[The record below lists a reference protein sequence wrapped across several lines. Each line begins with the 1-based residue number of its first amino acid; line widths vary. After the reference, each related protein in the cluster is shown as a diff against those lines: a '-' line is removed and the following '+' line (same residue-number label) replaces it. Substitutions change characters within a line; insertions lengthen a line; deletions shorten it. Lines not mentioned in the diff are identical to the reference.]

1 MSAFLRRQLTDYVEY
16 HRDPMNCALHVV
28 GIVILFLGAVLPLS
42 LLPVT
47 VFGLQ
52 LNLGILLAI
61 PVLIYWILLDIPI
74 GLAIAGSAAFLLFTA
89 ATIANHASVPV
100 VWAISVVLI
109 VIGVA
114 MQIIGHQVFER
125 RQPALV
131 DNPTHLLLGPVF
143 VMAKLFISLGFRD
156 DLAAVIQQNPGWRAA
171 RSMTCV
177 LVTGG
182 SGFIGQHLVAMLVAS
197 GRQTRVL
204 DLRPPGRAV
213 TNAQYVKGSVLD
225 RELVDQALEGVDEVY
240 HLAGLPGMWVAR
252 KDDFHAVNCRGTEV
266 VISAARKRGVTR
278 LLHCSTESILFRSS
292 PAGGDVEDALL
303 TADDMPGPYTRSK
316 LLAERLAME
325 AAASGFPVVIGS
337 PTMPIGPHDHN
348 LTPPTA
354 MLRHFLGKRF
364 QFYLDFVLNLVD
376 VRDVAAGLIL
386 AMERGKVGHRYILGG
401 ESIPLKK
408 LLEYVAAI
416 SGRDSLRVPVPGRL
430 AEVTAAILEF
440 MADHVT
446 HNPPSATAEAV
457 RIALRSTALSTERA
471 QRELGYTPRPIKS
484 ALRETIT
491 YLSDTHAA

>member
-1 MSAFLRRQLTDYVEY
+1 
-16 HRDPMNCALHVV
+16 
-28 GIVILFLGAVLPLS
+28 
-42 LLPVT
+42 
-47 VFGLQ
+47 
-52 LNLGILLAI
+52 
-61 PVLIYWILLDIPI
+61 
-74 GLAIAGSAAFLLFTA
+74 
-89 ATIANHASVPV
+89 
-100 VWAISVVLI
+100 
-109 VIGVA
+109 
-114 MQIIGHQVFER
+114 
-125 RQPALV
+125 
-131 DNPTHLLLGPVF
+131 
-143 VMAKLFISLGFRD
+143 
-156 DLAAVIQQNPGWRAA
+156 
-171 RSMTCV
+171 MTCV

-182 SGFIGQHLVAMLVAS
+182 RGFIGQHLVATLVAS

-213 TNAQYVKGSVLD
+213 TNAQYIKGSVLD
-225 RELVDQALEGVDEVY
+225 REMVGQALDGVDEVY
-240 HLAGLPGMWVAR
+240 HLAGLPGMWVAH
-252 KDDFHAVNCRGTEV
+252 KEDFHAVNCRGTEV
-266 VISAARKRGVTR
+266 VISAARERGVTR
-278 LLHCSTESILFRSS
+278 FLHCSTESILFRSS
-292 PAGGDVEDALL
+292 PAGGDVEDTLL

-316 LLAERLAME
+316 LLAEKLAME

-376 VRDVAAGLIL
+376 VRDVATGLIL

-408 LLEYVAAI
+408 LLEYIAAI

-430 AEVTAAILEF
+430 AEVIAVILEF

-446 HNPPSATAEAV
+446 RTPPSATAEAV

-471 QRELGYTPRPIKS
+471 QRELGYAPRPIES

-491 YLSDTHAA
+491 YLADTHAA

>member
-1 MSAFLRRQLTDYVEY
+1 
-16 HRDPMNCALHVV
+16 
-28 GIVILFLGAVLPLS
+28 
-42 LLPVT
+42 
-47 VFGLQ
+47 
-52 LNLGILLAI
+52 
-61 PVLIYWILLDIPI
+61 
-74 GLAIAGSAAFLLFTA
+74 
-89 ATIANHASVPV
+89 
-100 VWAISVVLI
+100 
-109 VIGVA
+109 
-114 MQIIGHQVFER
+114 
-125 RQPALV
+125 
-131 DNPTHLLLGPVF
+131 
-143 VMAKLFISLGFRD
+143 
-156 DLAAVIQQNPGWRAA
+156 
-171 RSMTCV
+171 MTCV

-182 SGFIGQHLVAMLVAS
+182 SGFIGRHLVATLVAS

-225 RELVDQALEGVDEVY
+225 RELVHQALDGVDEVY

-266 VISAARKRGVTR
+266 VISAARERGVTR
-278 LLHCSTESILFRSS
+278 FLHCSTESILFRSS
-292 PAGGDVEDALL
+292 PKGGDVEDTLL

-386 AMERGKVGHRYILGG
+386 AMERGKAGNRYILGG

-416 SGRDSLRVPVPGRL
+416 SGRNSLRIPVPGRL

-446 HNPPSATAEAV
+446 RTPPSATAEAV

-471 QRELGYTPRPIKS
+471 QRELGYAPRPIES
-484 ALRETIT
+484 ALRETIA
-491 YLSDTHAA
+491 YLADTHAA

>member
-1 MSAFLRRQLTDYVEY
+1 
-16 HRDPMNCALHVV
+16 
-28 GIVILFLGAVLPLS
+28 
-42 LLPVT
+42 
-47 VFGLQ
+47 
-52 LNLGILLAI
+52 
-61 PVLIYWILLDIPI
+61 
-74 GLAIAGSAAFLLFTA
+74 
-89 ATIANHASVPV
+89 
-100 VWAISVVLI
+100 
-109 VIGVA
+109 
-114 MQIIGHQVFER
+114 
-125 RQPALV
+125 
-131 DNPTHLLLGPVF
+131 
-143 VMAKLFISLGFRD
+143 
-156 DLAAVIQQNPGWRAA
+156 
-171 RSMTCV
+171 MTCV

-182 SGFIGQHLVAMLVAS
+182 SGFIGQHLVATLVAS

-225 RELVDQALEGVDEVY
+225 RELVDQALDGVDEVY
-240 HLAGLPGMWVAR
+240 HLAGLPGMWVAH

-266 VISAARKRGVTR
+266 VISAARERGVTR
-278 LLHCSTESILFRSS
+278 FLHCSTESILFRSS
-292 PAGGDVEDALL
+292 PAGGDVEDTLL

-386 AMERGKVGHRYILGG
+386 VMERGKVGSRYILGG

-416 SGRDSLRVPVPGRL
+416 SGRESMRIPVPGRL

-446 HNPPSATAEAV
+446 RTPPSATAEAV

-471 QRELGYTPRPIKS
+471 QRELGYAPRPIES

-491 YLSDTHAA
+491 YLADTHAA

>member
-1 MSAFLRRQLTDYVEY
+1 
-16 HRDPMNCALHVV
+16 
-28 GIVILFLGAVLPLS
+28 
-42 LLPVT
+42 
-47 VFGLQ
+47 
-52 LNLGILLAI
+52 
-61 PVLIYWILLDIPI
+61 
-74 GLAIAGSAAFLLFTA
+74 
-89 ATIANHASVPV
+89 
-100 VWAISVVLI
+100 
-109 VIGVA
+109 
-114 MQIIGHQVFER
+114 
-125 RQPALV
+125 
-131 DNPTHLLLGPVF
+131 
-143 VMAKLFISLGFRD
+143 
-156 DLAAVIQQNPGWRAA
+156 
-171 RSMTCV
+171 MTCV

-182 SGFIGQHLVAMLVAS
+182 SGFIGQHLVATLVAS

-225 RELVDQALEGVDEVY
+225 RELVHQALDGVDEVY

-266 VISAARKRGVTR
+266 VISAARERGVTR
-278 LLHCSTESILFRSS
+278 FLHCSTESILFRSS
-292 PAGGDVEDALL
+292 PKGGDVEDTLL

-386 AMERGKVGHRYILGG
+386 AMERGKAGNRYILGG

-416 SGRDSLRVPVPGRL
+416 SGRNSLRIPVPGRL

-446 HNPPSATAEAV
+446 RTPPSATAEAV

-471 QRELGYTPRPIKS
+471 RRELGYAPRPIES
-484 ALRETIT
+484 ALRETIA
-491 YLSDTHAA
+491 YLADTHAA

>member
-1 MSAFLRRQLTDYVEY
+1 
-16 HRDPMNCALHVV
+16 
-28 GIVILFLGAVLPLS
+28 
-42 LLPVT
+42 
-47 VFGLQ
+47 
-52 LNLGILLAI
+52 
-61 PVLIYWILLDIPI
+61 
-74 GLAIAGSAAFLLFTA
+74 
-89 ATIANHASVPV
+89 
-100 VWAISVVLI
+100 
-109 VIGVA
+109 
-114 MQIIGHQVFER
+114 
-125 RQPALV
+125 
-131 DNPTHLLLGPVF
+131 
-143 VMAKLFISLGFRD
+143 
-156 DLAAVIQQNPGWRAA
+156 
-171 RSMTCV
+171 MTCV

-182 SGFIGQHLVAMLVAS
+182 SGFIGQHLVATLVAS

-204 DLRPPGRAV
+204 DVRPPGRTVA
-213 TNAQYVKGSVLD
+213 NAQYIKGSVLD
-225 RELVDQALEGVDEVY
+225 RELVDQALDGVDEVY

-252 KDDFHAVNCRGTEV
+252 KDDFHAVNYCGTEV
-266 VISAARKRGVTR
+266 VISAARKRGIGR

-292 PAGGDVEDALL
+292 PAGEAGVEDTLL

-376 VRDVAAGLIL
+376 VRDVASGLIL
-386 AMERGKVGHRYILGG
+386 AMERGKVGNRYILGG

-408 LLEYVAAI
+408 LLEHVAAI

-440 MADHVT
+440 MADYVT
-446 HNPPSATAEAV
+446 RTPPSATAEAV

-471 QRELGYTPRPIKS
+471 RRELGYAPRPIES
-484 ALRETIT
+484 ALRETIA
-491 YLSDTHAA
+491 YLASTHAA

>member
-1 MSAFLRRQLTDYVEY
+1 
-16 HRDPMNCALHVV
+16 
-28 GIVILFLGAVLPLS
+28 
-42 LLPVT
+42 
-47 VFGLQ
+47 
-52 LNLGILLAI
+52 
-61 PVLIYWILLDIPI
+61 
-74 GLAIAGSAAFLLFTA
+74 
-89 ATIANHASVPV
+89 
-100 VWAISVVLI
+100 
-109 VIGVA
+109 
-114 MQIIGHQVFER
+114 
-125 RQPALV
+125 
-131 DNPTHLLLGPVF
+131 
-143 VMAKLFISLGFRD
+143 
-156 DLAAVIQQNPGWRAA
+156 
-171 RSMTCV
+171 MTCV

-182 SGFIGQHLVAMLVAS
+182 SGFIGQHLVATLVAS

-213 TNAQYVKGSVLD
+213 TNAQYIKGSVLD
-225 RELVDQALEGVDEVY
+225 REMVGQALDGVDEVY
-240 HLAGLPGMWVAR
+240 HLAGLPGMWVAH

-266 VISAARKRGVTR
+266 VISAARERGVTR
-278 LLHCSTESILFRSS
+278 FLHCSTESILFRSS
-292 PAGGDVEDALL
+292 PAGGDVEDTLL

-376 VRDVAAGLIL
+376 VRDVATGLIL

-416 SGRDSLRVPVPGRL
+416 SGRDSLRIPVPGRL

-440 MADHVT
+440 MADHIT
-446 HNPPSATAEAV
+446 RTPPSATAEAV

-471 QRELGYTPRPIKS
+471 QRELGYAPRPIES

-491 YLSDTHAA
+491 YLADTHAA

>member
-1 MSAFLRRQLTDYVEY
+1 
-16 HRDPMNCALHVV
+16 
-28 GIVILFLGAVLPLS
+28 
-42 LLPVT
+42 
-47 VFGLQ
+47 
-52 LNLGILLAI
+52 
-61 PVLIYWILLDIPI
+61 
-74 GLAIAGSAAFLLFTA
+74 
-89 ATIANHASVPV
+89 
-100 VWAISVVLI
+100 
-109 VIGVA
+109 
-114 MQIIGHQVFER
+114 
-125 RQPALV
+125 
-131 DNPTHLLLGPVF
+131 
-143 VMAKLFISLGFRD
+143 
-156 DLAAVIQQNPGWRAA
+156 
-171 RSMTCV
+171 MTCV

-213 TNAQYVKGSVLD
+213 ANAQYVKGSVLD
-225 RELVDQALEGVDEVY
+225 RALVDQALDGVDEVY

-266 VISAARKRGVTR
+266 VISAARERGVTR
-278 LLHCSTESILFRSS
+278 FLHCSTESILFRSS
-292 PAGGDVEDALL
+292 PAGGDVEDTLL

-354 MLRHFLGKRF
+354 MIRHFLGKRF
-364 QFYLDFVLNLVD
+364 QFYLDFVVNLVD
-376 VRDVAAGLIL
+376 VRDVAAGLVL

-401 ESIPLKK
+401 ESISLKK
-408 LLEYVAAI
+408 LLQYVAEI

-430 AEVTAAILEF
+430 AEVTAVIMEF

-446 HNPPSATAEAV
+446 RAPPSATPEAV

-471 QRELGYTPRPIKS
+471 RRELGYAPRPIES
-484 ALRETIT
+484 ALRETIA
-491 YLSDTHAA
+491 YLADKHVA

>member
-1 MSAFLRRQLTDYVEY
+1 
-16 HRDPMNCALHVV
+16 
-28 GIVILFLGAVLPLS
+28 
-42 LLPVT
+42 
-47 VFGLQ
+47 
-52 LNLGILLAI
+52 
-61 PVLIYWILLDIPI
+61 
-74 GLAIAGSAAFLLFTA
+74 
-89 ATIANHASVPV
+89 
-100 VWAISVVLI
+100 
-109 VIGVA
+109 
-114 MQIIGHQVFER
+114 
-125 RQPALV
+125 
-131 DNPTHLLLGPVF
+131 
-143 VMAKLFISLGFRD
+143 
-156 DLAAVIQQNPGWRAA
+156 
-171 RSMTCV
+171 MTCV

-182 SGFIGQHLVAMLVAS
+182 SGFIGQHLVATLVAS

-213 TNAQYVKGSVLD
+213 TNAQYIKGSVLD
-225 RELVDQALEGVDEVY
+225 REMVGQALDGVDEVY
-240 HLAGLPGMWVAR
+240 HLAGLPGMWVAH

-266 VISAARKRGVTR
+266 VISAARERGVTR
-278 LLHCSTESILFRSS
+278 FLHCSTESILFRSS
-292 PAGGDVEDALL
+292 PAGGDVEDTLL

-316 LLAERLAME
+316 LLAEKLAME

-364 QFYLDFVLNLVD
+364 QFYLNFVLNLVD
-376 VRDVAAGLIL
+376 VRDVATGLIL

-440 MADHVT
+440 MADHIT
-446 HNPPSATAEAV
+446 RTPPSATAEAV

-471 QRELGYTPRPIKS
+471 QRELGYAPRPIES

-491 YLSDTHAA
+491 YLADTHAA

>member
-1 MSAFLRRQLTDYVEY
+1 
-16 HRDPMNCALHVV
+16 
-28 GIVILFLGAVLPLS
+28 
-42 LLPVT
+42 
-47 VFGLQ
+47 
-52 LNLGILLAI
+52 
-61 PVLIYWILLDIPI
+61 
-74 GLAIAGSAAFLLFTA
+74 
-89 ATIANHASVPV
+89 
-100 VWAISVVLI
+100 
-109 VIGVA
+109 
-114 MQIIGHQVFER
+114 
-125 RQPALV
+125 
-131 DNPTHLLLGPVF
+131 
-143 VMAKLFISLGFRD
+143 
-156 DLAAVIQQNPGWRAA
+156 
-171 RSMTCV
+171 MTCV

-182 SGFIGQHLVAMLVAS
+182 SGFIGQHLVATLVAS

-213 TNAQYVKGSVLD
+213 TNAQYIKGSVLD
-225 RELVDQALEGVDEVY
+225 REMVGQALDGVEQVY
-240 HLAGLPGMWVAR
+240 HLAGLPGMWVAH

-266 VISAARKRGVTR
+266 VISAARERGVTR
-278 LLHCSTESILFRSS
+278 FLHCSTESILFRSS
-292 PAGGDVEDALL
+292 PAGGDVEDTLL

-376 VRDVAAGLIL
+376 VRDVATGLIL

-416 SGRDSLRVPVPGRL
+416 SGRDSLRIPVPGRL

-446 HNPPSATAEAV
+446 RRPPSATAEAV

-471 QRELGYTPRPIKS
+471 QRELGYAPRPIES

-491 YLSDTHAA
+491 YLADTHAA